1 MRRVCG
7 IVEFLERQTMK
18 RVLMATM
25 GVIGIAG
32 LAAVAFAQ
40 VPPHMHG
47 GHDPV
52 GVIQALHDQL
62 GLNTSQQQQWDSAV
76 AQTQAARD
84 AARTA
89 WGQLKTATQAELAKA
104 EPDLAALAAQA
115 DAIQAQTASTR
126 KAARD
131 SWLALY
137 ATFTPQQKGIVRDAI
152 NARIA
157 RMAQFRAKMQQRFQ
171 QQPPASQ

>member
-1 MRRVCG
+1 M
-7 IVEFLERQTMK
+7 MK
-18 RVLMATM
+18 RVLIATI
-25 GVIGIAG
+25 GAIGIAG
-32 LAAVAFAQ
+32 LAAAAFAQ

-62 GLNTSQQQQWDSAV
+62 NLNTSQQQQWDSAV
-76 AQTQAARD
+76 AQTKAARD
-84 AARTA
+84 AGRAA
-89 WGQLKTATQAELAKA
+89 WSQLKTATQAELAKA
-104 EPDLAALAAQA
+104 EPDLAALAAQS
-115 DAIQAQTASTR
+115 DAIQAQTSGAR
-126 KAARD
+126 KAVRD

-171 QQPPASQ
+171 QQPAGQ

>member
-1 MRRVCG
+1 
-7 IVEFLERQTMK
+7 MK
-18 RVLMATM
+18 RVLTATI

-32 LAAVAFAQ
+32 LAAAALAQ

-62 GLNTSQQQQWDSAV
+62 NLNTSQQQQWDSAI
-76 AQTQAARD
+76 AQTQAARE

-89 WGQLKTATQAELAKA
+89 WGQLKSATQAELAKP

-126 KAARD
+126 KAVRD
-131 SWLALY
+131 TWLALY
-137 ATFTPQQKGIVRDAI
+137 ATFTPQQKAVVRDAI
-152 NARIA
+152 NARMA
-157 RMAQFRAKMQQRFQ
+157 RMAQFRARMQQRFQ
-171 QQPPASQ
+171 QPPAAQ